1 MARSCLIWRSPSI
14 NATRACRD
22 FRRAPHYPQLKVCLV
37 ESSASSTPALVRYIG
52 YVSTATGVIAS
63 FMILAAVLIT
73 CQMIFIRAVLGKSTI
88 WQTEAVIYLMI
99 AATLLGLAYVQKL
112 KGHVGVD
119 LVPTLLGPKGRRL
132 LSIFTLV
139 LTGAMIVL
147 MFYYAY
153 DMWHFA
159 WKRGWKSETIWAVP
173 LWIPYLSV
181 PLGFGLFLL
190 QLAADLWMV
199 IRGDDIIAP
208 VAAQDRRH

>member
-1 MARSCLIWRSPSI
+1 M
-14 NATRACRD
+14 D
-22 FRRAPHYPQLKVCLV
+22 
-37 ESSASSTPALVRYIG
+37 SSASSAPIAVRLIG
-52 YVSTATGVIAS
+52 HVSTVSGVIAS
-63 FMILAAVLIT
+63 FMILASVLIT

-99 AATLLGLAYVQKL
+99 AATMIGLAYVQKL

-119 LVPTLLGPKGRRL
+119 LIPTLLGPKGRRVIA
-132 LSIFTLV
+132 IFTL
-139 LTGAMIVL
+139 IVTAL
-147 MFYYAY
+147 MTILMLYYAY

-159 WKRGWKSETIWAVP
+159 WARGWKSETVWAVP

-199 IRGDDIIAP
+199 IRGEDIGAP
-208 VAAQDRRH
+208 VAAEDRRH

>member
-1 MARSCLIWRSPSI
+1 MPIVIRL
-14 NATRACRD
+14 
-22 FRRAPHYPQLKVCLV
+22 
-37 ESSASSTPALVRYIG
+37 IG
-52 YVSTATGVIAS
+52 YVSTACGVIAA
-63 FMILAAVLIT
+63 FMILASVIIT
-73 CQMIFIRAVLGKSTI
+73 CQMIFLRAVMGQSTI

-99 AATLLGLAYVQKL
+99 AATLIGLSYVQKL

-119 LVPTLLGPKGRRL
+119 LIPTLLGRKGRQILAFLTL
-132 LSIFTLV
+132 LATF
-139 LTGAMIVL
+139 AMAAV

-159 WKRGWKSETIWAVP
+159 WARNWKSETVWAVP

-199 IRGDDIIAP
+199 VRGDDFGGPIA
-208 VAAQDRRH
+208 AEDRRH

>member
-1 MARSCLIWRSPSI
+1 
-14 NATRACRD
+14 
-22 FRRAPHYPQLKVCLV
+22 V
-37 ESSASSTPALVRYIG
+37 ESTASSTPHIVRYIG
-52 YVSTATGVIAS
+52 HLSTVSGVIAS
-63 FMILAAVLIT
+63 FMILASVLIT

-99 AATLLGLAYVQKL
+99 AATMIGLAYVQKL

-119 LVPTLLGPKGRRL
+119 LIPTMLGPKGRRMMT
-132 LSIFTLV
+132 IFTLI
-139 LTGAMIVL
+139 LTAIMMTL
-147 MFYYAY
+147 MLYHAY

-173 LWIPYLSV
+173 LWIPYLSL

-199 IRGDDIIAP
+199 IRGEDIGAP
-208 VAAQDRRH
+208 VAVEERRH

>member
-1 MARSCLIWRSPSI
+1 MP
-14 NATRACRD
+14 
-22 FRRAPHYPQLKVCLV
+22 P
-37 ESSASSTPALVRYIG
+37 LVRYIG
-52 YVSTATGVIAS
+52 FVSTVTGVIAS
-63 FMILAAVLIT
+63 FMILASVLIT

-99 AATLLGLAYVQKL
+99 GATMIGLAYVQKL

-119 LVPTLLGPKGRRL
+119 LIPTMLGVKGRRVMA
-132 LSIFTLV
+132 IFTLSV
-139 LTGAMIVL
+139 TALMMIL
-147 MFYYAY
+147 MLYYAY

-199 IRGDDIIAP
+199 IRGTDTGAP
-208 VAAQDRRH
+208 IVAEDRRH

>member
-1 MARSCLIWRSPSI
+1 MP
-14 NATRACRD
+14 
-22 FRRAPHYPQLKVCLV
+22 PV
-37 ESSASSTPALVRYIG
+37 VRYIG

-63 FMILAAVLIT
+63 FMILASVLIT

-99 AATLLGLAYVQKL
+99 AATMIGLAYVQKL

-119 LVPTLLGPKGRRL
+119 LIPTMLGEKGRRVMAF
-132 LSIFTLV
+132 FTLTV
-139 LTGAMIVL
+139 TAL
-147 MFYYAY
+147 MMMLMLYYAY

-159 WKRGWKSETIWAVP
+159 WARGWKSETVWAVP

-181 PLGFGLFLL
+181 PLGLLLFLL

-199 IRGDDIIAP
+199 VCGKDIGAPIAP
-208 VAAQDRRH
+208 EDRRH